1 MADKVNNRV
10 SQMEKAFQDNLKRW
24 DEQRTELGMT
34 KQDNGR
40 WSGGGRTLDEMW
52 RDEKRK
58 RREAL
63 LTAAREEKNKVGQ
76 GKGDMSA
83 GGDTGAGG
91 RPSGWDGVRF
101 TGTGGRP
108 FSVNKDLIGRGG
120 PVKVRDL
127 ANARLREASERAADR
142 AMRHAAAEEKRK
154 ESIERGQYMF
164 QNYYAIQLEQQKR
177 REAED
182 INKAEYLARKQL
194 ADARKGIFHDKPKP
208 TSGAGSTLEAWK
220 AANVGKGVSRGDRR
234 KAAGLKEDGSLDT
247 EKLNDLA
254 GTPGV
259 TIGADKTSKYKDTG
273 VTVVT
278 GGSGDRRKSIEG
290 IVTRQQQKNIDQ
302 GGANSGLA
310 QREKYAKIQA
320 DIDKREQEKADRQA
334 RLNEALKS
342 EDTAVRDRAQAFVDS
357 KLSED
362 WVKNGSPNGVDP
374 LEVPPAEEKKD
385 EFWTGAIKNLF
396 GLGGKSGM
404 KAGRARARMRVLRGT
419 GR

>member
-1 MADKVNNRV
+1 MADIANRV
-10 SQMEKAFQDNLKRW
+10 SQMEKAFNDNLKRW
-24 DEQRTELGMT
+24 NEQRKELGMT
-34 KQDNGR
+34 QQGNV

-52 RDEKRK
+52 RDEKQK

-63 LTAAREEKNKVGQ
+63 LTAAREEKNKVGK

-83 GGDTGAGG
+83 GGDIGAGG

-108 FSVNKDLIGRGG
+108 FSVNKDLLGRGG
-120 PVKVRDL
+120 PVRVRDL

-154 ESIERGQYMF
+154 ESIERGQYIF

-194 ADARKGIFHDKPKP
+194 ADARKGIFHDKP

-220 AANVGKGVSRGDRR
+220 TANGGKGASRSERR

-247 EKLNDLA
+247 EKLNNLA
-254 GTPGV
+254 GSPGV
-259 TIGADKTSKYKDTG
+259 TIGADKTSKYQDTG
-273 VTVVT
+273 VTIVT

-302 GGANSGLA
+302 GGANSGVA
-310 QREKYAKIQA
+310 QREKYAKIQKG
-320 DIDKREQEKADRQA
+320 IDDRNRIRAERQDK
-334 RLNEALKS
+334 LNAALKS
-342 EDTAVRDRAQAFVDS
+342 DDPAVRERAQAFVDS

-404 KAGRARARMRVLRGT
+404 KAGRARARMQVLRGA
-419 GR
+419 RR